1 MQKKKQ
7 IIEKK
12 IKKSK
17 IVFEKEQKLNAKK
30 IQNLKIK
37 LGIIKP
43 PTPKKKKN
51 ILKNGNPN
59 KPKIQKEKEKKEIHT
74 FVTCD
79 GCQMSPIIGKRYKCE
94 ACPNFDFCEK
104 CFLEKS
110 KEHGHS
116 FKNVKEEDEM
126 KEALKK
132 ISNYIIHQVEKP
144 VHYMIS
150 CNGCGMN
157 HIVGKR
163 FKCTECENFNY
174 CEKCEKMYR
183 NIHGHPMIEVAKK

>member
-1 MQKKKQ
+1 M
-7 IIEKK
+7 
-12 IKKSK
+12 
-17 IVFEKEQKLNAKK
+17 
-30 IQNLKIK
+30 
-37 LGIIKP
+37 
-43 PTPKKKKN
+43 
-51 ILKNGNPN
+51 
-59 KPKIQKEKEKKEIHT
+59 
-74 FVTCD
+74 
-79 GCQMSPIIGKRYKCE
+79 
-94 ACPNFDFCEK
+94 
-104 CFLEKS
+104 
-110 KEHGHS
+110 
-116 FKNVKEEDEM
+116 KEEDEM

-132 ISNYIIHQVEKP
+132 ISKYIIHQVEKP

>member
-1 MQKKKQ
+1 
-7 IIEKK
+7 
-12 IKKSK
+12 
-17 IVFEKEQKLNAKK
+17 
-30 IQNLKIK
+30 
-37 LGIIKP
+37 
-43 PTPKKKKN
+43 
-51 ILKNGNPN
+51 
-59 KPKIQKEKEKKEIHT
+59 
-74 FVTCD
+74 
-79 GCQMSPIIGKRYKCE
+79 MSPIIGKRYKCE

-104 CFLEKS
+104 CFLKKN
-110 KEHGHS
+110 KEHGHR

-132 ISNYIIHQVEKP
+132 ISTYMINQEEKP

-183 NIHGHPMIEVAKK
+183 NIHGHPMIEVAKKKKLKNVEFIV